1 MIILLDLNY
10 TLVSNSAPRGTVPP
24 AMAVRLKS
32 ERYRQWLLNLV
43 KPHTVILITARPER
57 WKELTLQRI
66 KQETGWAPHDAY
78 FDDGNIRTPPAI
90 KKKILLEKIFPKYG
104 RGEVFGEQ
112 PKYLAIESN
121 PKTRAAYETL
131 GIPSV
136 WVAPS
141 GRKLVGEDGVII
153 SKWHPRPR

>member
-1 MIILLDLNY
+1 
-10 TLVSNSAPRGTVPP
+10 
-24 AMAVRLKS
+24 MAIRLIS
-32 ERYRQWLLNLV
+32 ERYRLWILNLV

-66 KQETGWAPHDAY
+66 KQETGWAPNDAY

-90 KKKILLEKIFPKYG
+90 KKKILVEKIFPKYG
-104 RGEVFGEQ
+104 RGEVFGGQ
-112 PKYLAIESN
+112 SPYLAIESN
-121 PKTRAAYETL
+121 PKTRDVYRAL

-141 GRKLVGEDGVII
+141 GRKLVGESGH
-153 SKWHPRPR
+153 SKPLSKPSVSTGARHHLIPLFVHAFHPSSDELL